1 MHTSRK
7 INILL
12 TQWIKSFT
20 KFNLGYK
27 DQHFFNIKNSN
38 RTQCPKWTE
47 VCEVPSQIFFFLHYL
62 SIFSPLCIHV
72 KIVTFRREIFTTVC
86 TFLWNNNT

>member
-7 INILL
+7 RNTFNTVDKIFY
-12 TQWIKSFT
+12 KST
-20 KFNLGYK
+20 IWAK

-62 SIFSPLCIHV
+62 SIFSPLCITKH
-72 KIVTFRREIFTTVC
+72 
-86 TFLWNNNT
+86 